1 MLKAL
6 PVLLRFVLGSIF
18 LVYGLDGFFH
28 FLPAKTISEPAGSF
42 ITALIDS
49 GYLWTLTK
57 AGETVGGFM
66 LLTNF
71 YVPLAL
77 VLLSPIVVNIFCF
90 HLFMNPAGWAI
101 GIYPVG
107 VTIVL
112 AELGLAWFYREYFQS
127 LFIRR
132 AIAKT
137 ENTDSLNSFQ
147 SPKLSD

>member
-6 PVLLRFVLGSIF
+6 PVLLRFILGSIF
-18 LVYGLDGFFH
+18 LIYGLDGFFH
-28 FLPAKTISEPAGSF
+28 FLPAKTVSEPAGSF

-57 AGETVGGFM
+57 AGEIVGGFM

-77 VLLSPIVVNIFCF
+77 VLLAPIVVNIFCF

-132 AIAKT
+132 AIAQKD
-137 ENTDSLNSFQ
+137 TDSLNSFQ
-147 SPKLSD
+147 TPKLSD

>member
-1 MLKAL
+1 MLKAI
-6 PVLLRFVLGSIF
+6 PILLRFILGSIF

-28 FLPAKTISEPAGSF
+28 FLPAKTVSEQAGNF

-77 VLLSPIVVNIFCF
+77 VLLAPIVVNIFCF

-132 AIAKT
+132 AIAQKD
-137 ENTDSLNSFQ
+137 TDSLNSFQ
-147 SPKLSD
+147 TPKLSD

>member
-1 MLKAL
+1 MLKTL
-6 PVLLRFVLGSIF
+6 PVLLRFILGSIF
-18 LVYGLDGFFH
+18 LIYGLDGFFH
-28 FLPAKTISEPAGSF
+28 FLPAKTVSEPAGSF

-77 VLLSPIVVNIFCF
+77 VLLAPIVVNIFCF

-132 AIAKT
+132 AIAQKD
-137 ENTDSLNSFQ
+137 TDSLNSFQ
-147 SPKLSD
+147 TPKLSD

>member
-6 PVLLRFVLGSIF
+6 AIILRLVLGSIF
-18 LVYGLDGFFH
+18 LFYGLDAYFH
-28 FLPAKTISEPAGSF
+28 FMPVTNVSDSAGEF
-42 ITALIDS
+42 IAALINS

-57 AGETVGGFM
+57 VGETVGGLM

-77 VLLSPIVVNIFCF
+77 VLLAPIVVNIFCF

-107 VTIVL
+107 VTIVV
-112 AELGLAWFYREYFQS
+112 AELLLAWFYREYFQS
-127 LFIRR
+127 LFVRS
-132 AIAKT
+132 AIPQVSQGEPNAV
-137 ENTDSLNSFQ
+137 E
-147 SPKLSD
+147 LSD